1 MRARLRRPTLTLP
14 AVAAAAAALAG
25 CGGSST
31 VVLHLDAST
40 ARDRFA
46 ASAVM
51 TPPRAAPGFTLRNSL
66 GKPVTLAAFR
76 GRAVILTFV
85 YAHCPDVCPL
95 IVAKLHAAL
104 AALGREAA
112 RVQMVGVSVDPR
124 GDTPSEV
131 KGFLARHGVTGR
143 FEYLI
148 GSRRELAPVWHAYHV
163 AVVPHA
169 GTTVVGHAAVLY
181 GIGASGR
188 ELTVYSASNFTPQMI
203 VHDVPLLAER

>member
-1 MRARLRRPTLTLP
+1 VRRARLTLL
-14 AVAAAAAALAG
+14 AVAATATLAG

-40 ARDRFA
+40 APNGFA

-51 TPPRAAPGFTLRNSL
+51 TPPRTAPAFTLRNSL
-66 GKPVTLAAFR
+66 GKTDTLSRFR
-76 GRAVILTFV
+76 GRAVILTFI
-85 YAHCPDVCPL
+85 YSHCPDVCPL

-104 AALGREAA
+104 AALGREAG

-124 GDTPSEV
+124 GDTRSEV
-131 KGFLARHGVTGR
+131 NSFLARHDVTGR

-148 GSRRELAPVWHAYHV
+148 GSRSELAPVWHAYHV
-163 AVVPHA
+163 AVVPHT

-203 VHDVPLLAER
+203 VHDVPLLARN

>member
-1 MRARLRRPTLTLP
+1 MGRARLTLL
-14 AVAAAAAALAG
+14 AIAATSAIAG
-25 CGGSST
+25 CGGSSA

-40 ARDRFA
+40 APNRFA

-51 TPPRAAPGFTLRNSL
+51 TPPRAAPSFTLRNSL
-66 GKPVTLAAFR
+66 GEPVALSRFR
-76 GRAVILTFV
+76 GRAVILTFI
-85 YAHCPDVCPL
+85 YSHCPDVCPL

-112 RVQMVGVSVDPR
+112 RVQLIGVSVDPR

-131 KGFLARHGVTGR
+131 NAFLARHGVTGR
-143 FEYLI
+143 FEYLV
-148 GSRRELAPVWHAYHV
+148 GSRRQLAPVWHAYHV

-169 GTTVVGHAAVLY
+169 GTTVVGHAAVVY

-188 ELTVYSASNFTPQMI
+188 ELTVYSASDFTPQMI
-203 VHDVPLLAER
+203 VHDVPLLARS